1 MKEYEKVI
9 LLNAFDSIL
18 NSNIQNPIG
27 QSLFQ
32 DDLRIALIILVQCPR
47 QASDEKP
54 ARQRNQQADVQL
66 QHPRLADRHQR
77 QQADA
82 EPVLQHGK
90 RNGAIWRQHHGLA
103 ALWPNF
109 IECIRLDRQP
119 DLYTERQSGNTG
131 G

>member
-1 MKEYEKVI
+1 MFNYTLLKLFIWSRGLKEYEKVI

-32 DDLRIALIILVQCPR
+32 DDLRIALIILVRCPR

-54 ARQRNQQADVQL
+54 SRQRNQQADIQL
-66 QHPRLADRHQR
+66 QYPRLADRHPR

-82 EPVLQHGK
+82 EPVLQYGK
-90 RNGAIWRQHHGLA
+90 RNGSVWRKHQQH
-103 ALWPNF
+103 
-109 IECIRLDRQP
+109 
-119 DLYTERQSGNTG
+119 DLEGR
-131 G
+131 